1 MATDLE
7 KLVVQLSADIKGY
20 EREMRK
26 AVGVTN
32 RQARDIEKRFQLMNR
47 NLDGIGK
54 SAARS
59 LVAPFSGIAAA
70 LGGRELIRLTG
81 EWTDLTS
88 RVNLAAGSMEK
99 GAVVMGRISD
109 VARRTYSD
117 LSQTAEGYLAFA
129 TTLTELGVSTDR
141 QLDFVESLNN
151 ALVVSGAK
159 GDTATRV
166 MDALSKA
173 MALGTLQGDN
183 LNTVVASGGR
193 VAEALAAS
201 MGVTTTELRR
211 LGQQGKIGRR
221 EILGITQEMEKLRR
235 EADEMPAT
243 IQDGFMLLNN
253 ALLEYVGRGDEAVG
267 MSARIAEALKV
278 IADNFDTVAD
288 AGLKL
293 AAVLAAGMLGRSI
306 AGMVASLGGAI
317 TVLARFGAAL
327 KAATSLAS
335 VGTAIGGLSAAAGPL
350 GMLFGGLLA
359 GGVLLYTDRARE
371 AEHRSNDLRNVLREM
386 GHDIPGFTSQIEEA
400 AEAIDQIGS
409 DDQLDRIRR
418 LKEGLQGLVGDNSW
432 KSWLLGDSSE
442 MGKIADNLEMEGA
455 RWFGGDS
462 GKIARETA
470 DLVRQLQSA
479 KISAAEFAAA
489 MNALDDTNASEYVR
503 GMVAELRLLA
513 SGASEAR
520 GELLAAGEADP
531 VFEQLNHQLDVMR
544 DMLFG
549 IAAIDDIHGNI
560 TRSVDEIIDAMR
572 KGEMSAADAEQAILD
587 LGAVNPSFATALG
600 NIASVIGR
608 LGALAAAA
616 RNAHAAIRD
625 GGADGD
631 TSAEVEGAA
640 TTAYLEER
648 RRQNSLSREQQDIEK
663 RTERILKDAAANQ
676 AVITQEMAT
685 QLAIEEAAADARRAA
700 EGKADRTGGG
710 GGRKASGGGRAGRAE
725 PSLFENVER
734 DLLNLEREITLI
746 GKSTAEVAKARAEWA
761 MLDEAKKRGI
771 TVSDELRGKIEAEA
785 QKLGELTQQQQH
797 LQAVSDSVRSSLQ
810 NAFDG
815 VFDDPKEA
823 LKDLAKQLAMLA
835 LQMQLVKS
843 FPGTFGSGGLIPLGF
858 AGGGYTGAGGKYD
871 PAGIVHRGEYVMD
884 AETVRK
890 AGGPAMFDALRANL
904 RGYAG
909 GGYVAPAMPSIP
921 ALARGGGSGTSIQ
934 IIDQRSASAPPVE
947 TETTRGPDG
956 REIVRMIV
964 ADDLARG
971 RYDKTMGGR
980 YGAKPQRVIR

>member
-32 RQARDIEKRFQLMNR
+32 RQAREIEKRFNAMNR

-54 SAARS
+54 RAARS
-59 LVAPFSGIAAA
+59 LVAPFAGIAAA
-70 LGGRELIRLTG
+70 LGGRELIRMTG

-193 VAEALAAS
+193 VADALAAS

-235 EADEMPAT
+235 EADKMPAT

-306 AGMVASLGGAI
+306 AGMVVSLGGAI

-327 KAATSLAS
+327 KAATSLVS

-400 AEAIDQIGS
+400 VEAIDQIGS

-520 GELLAAGEADP
+520 DELLAAGEADP
-531 VFEQLNHQLDVMR
+531 VFEQLNHQLDIMR

-631 TSAEVEGAA
+631 TSAAVEGAA

-700 EGKADRTGGG
+700 EAKADRASGAGKKG
-710 GGRKASGGGRAGRAE
+710 AGRKKKEE
-725 PSLFENVER
+725 PGLFEDVER
-734 DLLNLEREITLI
+734 DLLNLEREIKLI

-771 TVSDELRGKIEAEA
+771 KVSDKLRGKIEAEA
-785 QKLGELTQQQQH
+785 AQVGRLTAELEAGQLAQQQFEA
-797 LQAVSDSVRSSLQ
+797 AV
-810 NAFDG
+810 DG
-815 VFDDPKEA
+815 VADA
-823 LKDLAKQLAMLA
+823 LAGALVAGESLRDGLAQVFKQIAADLIQSGIHRMIGSLFLGGGGGLGFLGA
-835 LQMQLVKS
+835 LL
-843 FPGTFGSGGLIPLGF
+843 PGRASGGPVRAGQPYMVGERGPEPFVPAVDGRILSVSQAQAALRGGAGSGGTVRVIIEEAPGF
-858 AGGGYTGAGGKYD
+858 AARVRTEAQGVAVSVVAG
-871 PAGIVHRGEYVMD
+871 
-884 AETVRK
+884 
-890 AGGPAMFDALRANL
+890 
-904 RGYAG
+904 
-909 GGYVAPAMPSIP
+909 
-921 ALARGGGSGTSIQ
+921 
-934 IIDQRSASAPPVE
+934 
-947 TETTRGPDG
+947 TTRRQSDRQYLGG
-956 REIVRMIV
+956 
-964 ADDLARG
+964 AR
-971 RYDKTMGGR
+971 
-980 YGAKPQRVIR
+980 

>member
-32 RQARDIEKRFQLMNR
+32 RQAREIEKRFNAMNR

-54 SAARS
+54 RAARS
-59 LVAPFSGIAAA
+59 LVAPFAGIAAA
-70 LGGRELIRLTG
+70 LGGRELIRMTG

-193 VAEALAAS
+193 VADALAAS

-235 EADEMPAT
+235 EADKMPAT

-293 AAVLAAGMLGRSI
+293 AAVLAARVLGRSI
-306 AGMVASLGGAI
+306 AGMVVSLGGAI

-327 KAATSLAS
+327 KAATSLVS

-400 AEAIDQIGS
+400 VEAIDQIGS

-520 GELLAAGEADP
+520 DELLAAGEADP
-531 VFEQLNHQLDVMR
+531 VFEQLNHQLDIMR

-631 TSAEVEGAA
+631 TSAAVEGAA

-700 EGKADRTGGG
+700 EAKADRASGAGKKG
-710 GGRKASGGGRAGRAE
+710 AGRKKKEE
-725 PSLFENVER
+725 PGLFEDVER
-734 DLLNLEREITLI
+734 DLLNLEREIKLI

-771 TVSDELRGKIEAEA
+771 KVSDKLRGKIEAEA
-785 QKLGELTQQQQH
+785 AQVGRLTAELEAGQLAQQQFEA
-797 LQAVSDSVRSSLQ
+797 AV
-810 NAFDG
+810 DG
-815 VFDDPKEA
+815 VADA
-823 LKDLAKQLAMLA
+823 LAGALVAGESLRDGLAQVFKQIAADLIQSGIHRMIGSLFLGGGGGLGFLGA
-835 LQMQLVKS
+835 LL
-843 FPGTFGSGGLIPLGF
+843 PGRASGGPVRAGQPYMVGERGPEPFVPAVDGRILSVSQAQAALRGGAGSGGTVRVIIEEAPGF
-858 AGGGYTGAGGKYD
+858 AARVRTEAQGVAVSVVAG
-871 PAGIVHRGEYVMD
+871 
-884 AETVRK
+884 
-890 AGGPAMFDALRANL
+890 
-904 RGYAG
+904 
-909 GGYVAPAMPSIP
+909 
-921 ALARGGGSGTSIQ
+921 
-934 IIDQRSASAPPVE
+934 
-947 TETTRGPDG
+947 TTRRQSDRQYLGG
-956 REIVRMIV
+956 
-964 ADDLARG
+964 AR
-971 RYDKTMGGR
+971 
-980 YGAKPQRVIR
+980 